1 MSKKASHDLIEPPVN
16 VPLHEYCRLFTH
28 VIDPLQSALKTI
40 TTMAESF
47 AKLSLRTVVTEYDAA
62 LAISLYEENL
72 VAMSTGNATANA
84 YTGSHILHAV
94 HKPHY
99 SASFSALEVR
109 IQVYNRAKN
118 CFRFPS
124 IL

>member
-1 MSKKASHDLIEPPVN
+1 
-16 VPLHEYCRLFTH
+16 
-28 VIDPLQSALKTI
+28 
-40 TTMAESF
+40 MAESF
-47 AKLSLRTVVTEYDAA
+47 AKLSLWTVVTEYDAA

-109 IQVYNRAKN
+109 I
-118 CFRFPS
+118 P
-124 IL
+124 I

>member
-1 MSKKASHDLIEPPVN
+1 
-16 VPLHEYCRLFTH
+16 
-28 VIDPLQSALKTI
+28 
-40 TTMAESF
+40 MAESF

-99 SASFSALEVR
+99 PASFSALEVR
-109 IQVYNRAKN
+109 TPTLKVYNGAKN
-118 CFRFPS
+118 CFWSPS
-124 IL
+124 MNIPNPGWFAP

>member
-1 MSKKASHDLIEPPVN
+1 
-16 VPLHEYCRLFTH
+16 
-28 VIDPLQSALKTI
+28 
-40 TTMAESF
+40 MAESF

-109 IQVYNRAKN
+109 TPKLSTPKMGPRIVSGLLQH
-118 CFRFPS
+118 CDT
-124 IL
+124 